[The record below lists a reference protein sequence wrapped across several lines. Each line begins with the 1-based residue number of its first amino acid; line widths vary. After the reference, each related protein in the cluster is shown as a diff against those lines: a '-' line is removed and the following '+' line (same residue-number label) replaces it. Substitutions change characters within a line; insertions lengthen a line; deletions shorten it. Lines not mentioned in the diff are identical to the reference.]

1 MSWHRKL
8 PLSRILG
15 TRSHVADRGHRD
27 RVDESDLG
35 GRHQLRA
42 GPVMRRVR
50 RRVDPF
56 GGVGEDGHGADRPGR
71 RATPVRQSTGSAAIV
86 IGSAEERRG
95 DVPEGFVRGFT
106 RRGTS
111 RDQKPVKGSGW
122 TCSATLPPTGW
133 GSSRYLID
141 PRSCTRRDSVA
152 ESLLP

>member
-15 TRSHVADRGHRD
+15 TRSHVAHRGRRD

-42 GPVMRRVR
+42 GPVMRR
-50 RRVDPF
+50 RVDPF
-56 GGVGEDGHGADRPGR
+56 GGVGVGEDGHGAHRPGR
-71 RATPVRQSTGSAAIV
+71 RAPPVRQSTESAAIV

-95 DVPEGFVRGFT
+95 NVPEGFVRGFT

-111 RDQKPVKGSGW
+111 RDQKPVKASGW

-133 GSSRYLID
+133 GSSRYLIE